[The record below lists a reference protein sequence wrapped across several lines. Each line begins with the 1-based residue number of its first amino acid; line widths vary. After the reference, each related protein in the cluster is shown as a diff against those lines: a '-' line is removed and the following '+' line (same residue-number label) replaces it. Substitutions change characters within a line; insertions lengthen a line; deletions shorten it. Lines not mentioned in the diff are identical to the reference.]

1 MRPPLPA
8 LLIVILF
15 LSACAPRIIPLPPP
29 IPTLSPTPVSP
40 ISEAPVATLPA
51 PSSSPAPSTDTP
63 SPSATVTSSTNVAT
77 FPDPRA
83 YTWVPIVEGL
93 DRPVD
98 IQTPPGDERLFIVEQ
113 DGRIRL
119 VQSGQLLPLP
129 FLDITDRVGTQGNE
143 QGLLGLAFHPRFAEN
158 GYFYVNYTDRQGNTV
173 IARFQAEPGASQVAT
188 TTEKRLLYI
197 PQPYRNHNGGGMA
210 FGPDGYLYLGLGDG
224 GSAGD
229 PQNNAQNPRS
239 LLGKLLRIDVDGGDP
254 YAIPSD
260 NPFGNEVWAY
270 GLRNPWR
277 FAFDRNGDLYIAD
290 VGQNKW
296 EEVNFLPAGAAP
308 GANFGWRLWEGN
320 HPYESNPPAE
330 GYLFPIAEYGH
341 DQGCSVTG
349 GVVYRGGMPEWQG
362 IYLFGDYCS
371 GRIWGLLRTAEGWQ
385 MQALFETRANISTFG
400 QDANGEVYFAHHGGS
415 IYRLQRR

>member
-1 MRPPLPA
+1 MRPLLPA
-8 LLIVILF
+8 LRIVILF

-29 IPTLSPTPVSP
+29 TPNLILVSP
-40 ISEAPVATLPA
+40 SSEAPET
-51 PSSSPAPSTDTP
+51 SSSSTQPATGTETA
-63 SPSATVTSSTNVAT
+63 SPLSNAST

-83 YTWVPIVEGL
+83 YTWVPVIEGL

-98 IQTPPGDERLFIVEQ
+98 IQAPPGDERLFIVEQ
-113 DGRIRL
+113 EGLIRV
-119 VQSGQLLPLP
+119 VQNGQLLPLP
-129 FLDITDRVGTQGNE
+129 FLDIRNRVGTAGSE

-173 IARFQAEPGASQVAT
+173 IARFQAEPGASQVAAA
-188 TTEKRLLYI
+188 TEKRLLYI
-197 PQPYRNHNGGGMA
+197 PQPYPNHNGGGMA
-210 FGPDGYLYLGLGDG
+210 FGPGGYLYLGLGDG

-239 LLGKLLRIDVDGGDP
+239 LLGKLLRIDVDRGDP
-254 YAIPSD
+254 YAIPAD

-296 EEVNFLPAGAAP
+296 EEVDFLPVTAPP

-320 HPYESNPPAE
+320 HPYESSPPAE
-330 GYLFPIAEYGH
+330 GYLFPVAEYGH

-349 GVVYRGGMPEWQG
+349 GVVYRGSMLEWQG
-362 IYLFGDYCS
+362 VYFFGDYCS
-371 GRIWGLLRTAEGWQ
+371 GRIWGLLRTAQGWQ
-385 MQALFETRANISTFG
+385 SQPLFETGARISTFG
-400 QDANGEVYFAHHGGS
+400 QDAGGEIYFAHHGGS